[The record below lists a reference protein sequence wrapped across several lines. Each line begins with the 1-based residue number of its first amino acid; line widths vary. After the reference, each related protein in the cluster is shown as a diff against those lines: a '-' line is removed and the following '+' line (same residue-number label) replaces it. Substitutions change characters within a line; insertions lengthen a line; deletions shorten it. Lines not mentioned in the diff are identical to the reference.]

1 MGSYI
6 KIDRKIL
13 EWEWY
18 KNQHTKTVFLHCLLK
33 AYWKDTKFE
42 GKIIPR
48 GSFVTSVK
56 RLSEELDLTADEIK
70 TALKHLTKTGELT
83 KQATNKF
90 TVITVSNYD
99 SYQEVTKQMP
109 NEYQSDAE
117 QMQNNSTPIAKLL
130 PTYEEYK
137 ELEELK
143 EPEEEKKERKE
154 NLTVSNET
162 VCRTDVQ
169 RILDAWNDLQKFGI
183 KPVTRVSGGS
193 KRYNSLVARMK
204 QYSTEQILGA
214 IRKIT
219 ESDYLQGK
227 NKHGWAITFDWFVL
241 PNNFPKVLEGNY
253 DNRTRTADCG
263 FKDSSKEIQFDKLM
277 EQIRRDE
284 ENANRGC

>member
-1 MGSYI
+1 MGNYI

-42 GKIIPR
+42 GKTIPR
-48 GSFVTSVK
+48 GSFVTSIK
-56 RLSEELDLTADEIK
+56 HLSEELDLTADEIK

-83 KQATNKF
+83 KQATNKY
-90 TVITVSNYD
+90 TVITVSNYE

-109 NEYQSDAE
+109 NEYQTDAE
-117 QMQNNSTPIAKLL
+117 QMQNNSKSIAKLL

-137 ELEELK
+137 ELEE
-143 EPEEEKKERKE
+143 PEEGKKERKE
-154 NLTVSNET
+154 NLTVSDET

-169 RILDAWNDLQKFGI
+169 RILDAWNSLQKFGI
-183 KPVTRVSGGS
+183 KPVVRISRGS
-193 KRYNSLVARMK
+193 KRHNSLMARVK
-204 QYSTEQILGA
+204 QYGIDEVLVA
-214 IRKIT
+214 IKKIS
-219 ESDYLQGK
+219 ESDFLQGK
-227 NKHGWAITFDWFVL
+227 NKYGWVATFDWFVL

-253 DNRTRTADCG
+253 DNRTQAADYG
-263 FKDSSKEIQFDKLM
+263 FKDSSKELQFDKLM

-284 ENANRGC
+284 ESANRGC